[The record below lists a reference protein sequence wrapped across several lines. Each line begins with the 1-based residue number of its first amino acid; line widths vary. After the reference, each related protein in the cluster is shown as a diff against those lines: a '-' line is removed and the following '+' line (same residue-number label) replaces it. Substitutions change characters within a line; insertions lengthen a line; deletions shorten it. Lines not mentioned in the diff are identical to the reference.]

1 MERMLED
8 VSYNAA
14 KLDDAVIVIDA
25 AYVDTRLAG
34 IAGDDNVA
42 RYIL

>member
-1 MERMLED
+1 MLDD

-14 KLDDAVIVIDA
+14 KLENTAIVVDA
-25 AYVDTRLAG
+25 AYVDGRLAG